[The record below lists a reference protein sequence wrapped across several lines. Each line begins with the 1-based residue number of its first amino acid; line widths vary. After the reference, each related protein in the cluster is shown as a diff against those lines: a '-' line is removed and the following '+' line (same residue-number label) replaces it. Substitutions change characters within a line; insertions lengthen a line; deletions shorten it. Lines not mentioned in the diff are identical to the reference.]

1 MFDRSFGPI
10 VQNLMYKGQKDVRCI
25 DRHSC
30 GCCGATAAVC
40 CCVLTF
46 LSCVFLVC
54 FFCFS
59 FVLDEFINTGDE
71 FPNGRW
77 GDSSS
82 AAFGELSDS
91 HFFGFQGLKNPEDRK
106 AEWDEAP
113 IEDKDVWE
121 VFARYVE
128 GKCSRQ
134 VF

>member
-1 MFDRSFGPI
+1 
-10 VQNLMYKGQKDVRCI
+10 MYVALI
-25 DRHSC
+25 D
-30 GCCGATAAVC
+30 TAAVVADGGC
-40 CCVLTF
+40 LLTF
-46 LSCVFLVC
+46 LSCVFLV
-54 FFCFS
+54 CFS

>member
-1 MFDRSFGPI
+1 MLFA
-10 VQNLMYKGQKDVRCI
+10 VLTWCVCV
-25 DRHSC
+25 C
-30 GCCGATAAVC
+30 GCGVSIL
-40 CCVLTF
+40 VSF
-46 LSCVFLVC
+46 LI
-54 FFCFS
+54 FFSSVALFFS
-59 FVLDEFINTGDE
+59 TLLSLSTKGDE